1 MKLDFFKP
9 IFKSTPAIVKEEDK
23 APVQVITKEED
34 KEPVQLTAA
43 ETPTPAPVCED
54 ATTSKKMIPAVTF
67 RYNRV
72 AAGNTLTENGEVY
85 EAFLN
90 IIDKCNET
98 NIDALT
104 GNWID
109 PPFAASNL
117 RYNVMTTSE
126 IMVSS
131 LSAACSSHYF
141 NFVTNFNKI
150 IDSISANCDTDM
162 KLLINQTGKLYYYT
176 SPFEFGT
183 ELQDKINQVIDID
196 GIDLDA
202 IIESNA
208 FDSACFAIANNMGLD
223 VYNTAYG
230 NLIRVMAILG
240 EPENEDPKSV
250 IDLTIALFNKTFTS
264 LMANVS
270 YEVAVF
276 CYNFNNFNK
285 MFFSPELLNQ
295 LEHVTPINSSYSCF
309 DPAIDI
315 DYEDPRAILSRIKHS
330 KY

>member
-1 MKLDFFKP
+1 MKLDFLKP
-9 IFKSTPAIVKEEDK
+9 IFKPTPEIVKEEDK
-23 APVQVITKEED
+23 APVQTIVKEED
-34 KEPVQLTAA
+34 KEPAQLTAP
-43 ETPTPAPVCED
+43 ETPTPAPVCENN
-54 ATTSKKMIPAVTF
+54 TTTPEKMTPAVTF

-72 AAGNTLTENGEVY
+72 AAGNTFTENGGVY
-85 EAFLN
+85 ESFLH
-90 IIDKCNET
+90 IIDKCNEA
-98 NIDALT
+98 NIDAMIL
-104 GNWID
+104 NWIN

-126 IMVSS
+126 IIVSS

-150 IDSISANCDTDM
+150 IDSISANCDTDT
-162 KLLINQTGKLYYYT
+162 KLLINQVGKLCYYT

-183 ELQDKINQVIDID
+183 ELPDKINQVIEMEDMDRD
-196 GIDLDA
+196 GI
-202 IIESNA
+202 IKSNA

-240 EPENEDPKSV
+240 DPENGDPKSV
-250 IDLTIALFNKTFTS
+250 LDLTIAMFNKIFTS
-264 LMANVS
+264 LMANIS

-276 CYNFNNFNK
+276 CYNFNNFNE
-285 MFFSPELLNQ
+285 MLFSTELLNQ
-295 LEHVTPINSSYSCF
+295 VEHVTPINPNYLR

-315 DYEDPRAILSRIKHS
+315 GYEDPRAVLSRIEHS